1 MESVV
6 KPPTGLTQER
16 AGQLSQGRRIQQ
28 LLSQAHNRIVSA
40 WTLWF
45 LGYPDRALERLSIA
59 IALTQESG
67 SKRVEAAIRN
77 TAIYIFD
84 LLREPEQMR
93 ESAEATML
101 STGVGTRA
109 ESEIS
114 LGWADAV
121 AGDLEGGIARMR
133 RHLSEYR
140 ASGTDLQCD
149 YYLAWFATALGRLGR
164 FDEALHAVDESF
176 AIIERGG
183 ARYYEAEVHRV
194 KGELLLAQDASNAAQ
209 AEQSFRT
216 AIKISR
222 KQRAKSWELRATT
235 SLARLL
241 RDTNR
246 RDEAR
251 AMLADIYG
259 WFTEGFDTADLK
271 DSKALLDELGG

>member
-1 MESVV
+1 MGAMESVV

-121 AGDLEGGIARMR
+121 AGDLEGG
-133 RHLSEYR
+133 
-140 ASGTDLQCD
+140 
-149 YYLAWFATALGRLGR
+149 
-164 FDEALHAVDESF
+164 
-176 AIIERGG
+176 
-183 ARYYEAEVHRV
+183 
-194 KGELLLAQDASNAAQ
+194 
-209 AEQSFRT
+209 
-216 AIKISR
+216 
-222 KQRAKSWELRATT
+222 
-235 SLARLL
+235 
-241 RDTNR
+241 
-246 RDEAR
+246 
-251 AMLADIYG
+251 
-259 WFTEGFDTADLK
+259 
-271 DSKALLDELGG
+271 